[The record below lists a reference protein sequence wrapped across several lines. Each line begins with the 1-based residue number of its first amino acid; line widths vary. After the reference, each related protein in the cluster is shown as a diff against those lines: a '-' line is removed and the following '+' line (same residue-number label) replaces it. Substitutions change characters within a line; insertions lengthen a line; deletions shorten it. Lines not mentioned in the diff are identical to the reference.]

1 MKPTNHKS
9 PSSAFAFSSLLRLWP
24 WLRPNK
30 KLVVIGTSMI
40 PVVALISM
48 LQPIAVQQAI
58 DNGILKGDLKTTFT
72 WALVCLGLSLSNY
85 IFTAIQALTT
95 STAVH
100 RMIRDLRVTLISHIL
115 NLSPAWHDHHISGAL
130 TTRATSDFDTLSDS
144 LNQGVLSSLI
154 DIMVLVGC
162 IAGMFFLSAKLAVTA
177 VVILPL
183 MTWIVIWFSQ
193 RLNRVMLAS
202 RKNLS
207 ALNGFTQ
214 EALTSLNAVK
224 LLNAEPSVT
233 RRFGSLNNQYRDA
246 QLQNVFYDSLM
257 FATIDGISSI
267 TLGIV
272 LFITIKASGH
282 SSGLTAG
289 ILVAFVQYVQ
299 QLFEP
304 LKQLG
309 SKMAMLQGAFTS
321 MERIFGLL
329 DRKDQVH
336 GSKPV
341 SWPRAVDIR
350 FDHVSFSYEQGGPD
364 IVKDVSFGVA
374 AGTSLAIIGSTGSGK
389 STIIKLITKLYDG
402 YRGEIKIAG
411 EPILE
416 NLPTDMRRYMG
427 IVPQDIVLFEGTIL
441 FNIGL
446 GRQGMTRADI
456 ETAAKIV
463 GADYFIDLLPETYNF
478 QVREHGANLSHGQ
491 RQLIVFARALVGQP
505 PLLILDEATSSIDPQ
520 SEALIQA
527 ATRKLLAGRTVIV
540 IAHRLQ
546 TIKRCSAVL
555 VLEHGIVKETGSP
568 EKLAAANG
576 RYSELI
582 RIAAT
587 GAVP

>member
-1 MKPTNHKS
+1 
-9 PSSAFAFSSLLRLWP
+9 
-24 WLRPNK
+24 
-30 KLVVIGTSMI
+30 MI
-40 PVVALISM
+40 PVVALIAM
-48 LQPIAVQQAI
+48 LQPIAVMLAI
-58 DNGILKGDLKTTFT
+58 DEGILKGNLRVTLM
-72 WALVCLGLSLSNY
+72 WASVCLGLSFASY
-85 IFTAIQALTT
+85 IFTAIQSLTT

-100 RMIRDLRVTLISHIL
+100 RMIRDLRVTLIAHVL
-115 NLSPAWHDHHISGAL
+115 RLAPAWHDHQISGAL

-162 IAGMFFLSAKLAVTA
+162 IAGMFILSAKLAVTA
-177 VVILPL
+177 IVILPII
-183 MTWIVIWFSQ
+183 TWTVIWFSR
-193 RLNRVMLAS
+193 RLNKVMLAS

-207 ALNGFTQ
+207 SLNGFTQ

-233 RRFGSLNNQYRDA
+233 KRFGHLNNQYRDA
-246 QLQNVFYDSLM
+246 QLENVYYDSLM

-282 SSGLTAG
+282 ASDLTAG

-336 GSKPV
+336 GQKNV
-341 SWPRAVDIR
+341 NWPKAVDIH
-350 FDHVSFSYEQGGPD
+350 FENVSFAYKKDGQDILHDVSFSVE
-364 IVKDVSFGVA
+364 

-389 STIIKLITKLYDG
+389 STIVKLMTKLYDG
-402 YRGEIKIAG
+402 YRGHIKIAG
-411 EPILE
+411 QPIFDDNPE
-416 NLPTDMRRYMG
+416 DVRRHMG
-427 IVPQDIVLFEGTIL
+427 IVPQDIVLFEGSIA

-446 GRQGMTRADI
+446 NRENVSRLDI
-456 ETAAKIV
+456 EAACKTV
-463 GADYFIDLLPETYNF
+463 GADSFIDLLPGTYDF
-478 QVREHGANLSHGQ
+478 AVREHGSNLSHGQ
-491 RQLIVFARALVGQP
+491 RQLIVFARSLIGHP
-505 PLLILDEATSSIDPQ
+505 PVLILDEATSSIDPQ

-527 ATRKLLAGRTVIV
+527 ATAKLLAGRTVIV

-546 TIKRCSAVL
+546 TIKRCQKVL
-555 VLEHGIVKETGSP
+555 VLEHGLVKEIGNPAELVGSG
-568 EKLAAANG
+568 G

-582 RIAAT
+582 KISSA
-587 GAVP
+587 GSVKQS